1 MANTQFLPAKLRQ
14 TVDRELKAGEV
25 IRWIEQP
32 IARLFTRAT
41 TSIFVAGLLS
51 LGFFGYFTY
60 HWWKLPSSQSSD
72 FASMGNFVQVGGLLV
87 GGLCLM
93 ISCVPL
99 AVPFLSWQAARQTVY
114 LITDQRALI
123 VQGGWK
129 TTIRS
134 FNPNQLQDTYRTE
147 RAKGIGDVI
156 IAVRHWIDSEGDAQR
171 EEIGFMD
178 IRNPKAVEELLRS
191 PK

>member
-1 MANTQFLPAKLRQ
+1 MANTQFLPARLRQ
-14 TVDRELKAGEV
+14 TVDQELKAGEA

-32 IARLFTRAT
+32 IARLFTRTT

-60 HWWKLPSSQSSD
+60 HWLGLPSSQSND
-72 FASMGNFVQVGGLLV
+72 AASWDFVQVGGLLV
-87 GGLCLM
+87 GGLCLLL
-93 ISCVPL
+93 SCVPL

-114 LITDQRALI
+114 VITDQRALI
-123 VQGGWK
+123 VQGGWR

-134 FNPNQLQDTYRTE
+134 FNPNQLRQTYRVE
-147 RAKGIGDVI
+147 RPNGMGNVI
-156 IAVRHWIDSEGDAQR
+156 IAVRHWIDNEGDAQS

-191 PK
+191 LK